1 MRLSGLWKHSDFLRL
16 WSGQTISVFGTMIG
30 GTAMSFTA
38 ILFLKATPFQ
48 MGVLQAL
55 QVAPALLVGLFAG
68 AWVDRLRRR
77 PILIWADIAR
87 AAVLAT
93 IPLAAWLGGLRIWQ
107 VYAVTLVVSILALF
121 FDVAYQAYLPA
132 LVGKADVLEGNSKLS
147 ASAAVAEFGGFSIAG
162 WLVQA
167 LTAPVAVL
175 IDAVSFAVSALTLGS
190 IRAREDEVLQEE
202 QPDLHGEIVAGL
214 RAVFHQPV
222 LRACALAV
230 LVHGLGG
237 GAFGALVVLF
247 MSRDLGFQPGLL
259 AMTWAVGGLS
269 SFLGAA
275 LASRFTDRL
284 GVGLA
289 MASGLAL
296 YGVSALLIPL
306 AHGPTVLSII
316 LLVLAQ
322 LGDGLYIVYEINLLS
337 LRQQMAPER
346 LLGRVNATNRVL
358 DLGAALVGSLLGGLV
373 AGLVGVRPVLVAAAC
388 GTVLAGLGLGIL
400 LRQTKEQ

>member
-1 MRLSGLWKHSDFLRL
+1 VRLSGLWKHSDFLRL

-38 ILFLKATPFQ
+38 ILYLKATPFQ

-175 IDAVSFAVSALTLGS
+175 IDAVSFVVSALTLGW

-214 RAVFHQPV
+214 RAVLHQPV

-284 GVGLA
+284 GVSLA

-306 AHGPTVLSII
+306 AHGPTVLSIT